1 MRVPIVETKYCSIY
15 YNESLLLFEQFWYVA
30 SESMT
35 EEDFKQLHLT
45 WVQKL
50 IKNKYN
56 MYRFLLDN
64 RDNLYQMSTQLQKW
78 HDQNIHQVVL
88 QNVPDASQMKVALVA
103 SDDFLTQLG
112 IERTFLENQQLNSH
126 VYYFTDIREARD
138 WLMHQ
143 EFSL

>member
-1 MRVPIVETKYCSIY
+1 MRIPIIETKHCSMY
-15 YNESLLLFEQFWYVA
+15 YTESLLLFEQFWYEA
-30 SESMT
+30 SEFMT
-35 EEDFKQLHLT
+35 EEDFKQLHLE

-64 RDNLYQMSTQLQKW
+64 RDNLYQMSAKLQKW

-88 QNVPDASQMKVALVA
+88 QNLPDASKIKVAIVA
-103 SDDFLTQLG
+103 SEDFLTQLG
-112 IERTFLENQQLNSH
+112 IEQTFLENQELNSN
-126 VYYFTDIREARD
+126 VYYFTDVREARD